1 MEFPDDDRS
10 EARSI
15 LKELVV
21 NQYQAIVL
29 GGAALASLVSLNPL
43 PLLVWLGG
51 ELVLLPVLDSGPLR
65 RMVHR
70 RRLARARK
78 ETDSRRTRLIASLSP
93 PNQKRYAELDHLCR
107 LIEANYQTLHGISQA
122 YLSEQRGKLDMI
134 LDSCAHRMLA
144 LERYE
149 ALLINRNPARVER
162 AIEDLEQELAD
173 VRLAERARAALEKN
187 LELKRRLLKSLLEAD
202 DTIKALATELDSMA
216 SLLEVL
222 HQTSISMGDPQA
234 VSQELD
240 TIVRQSED
248 SGRVVREMEALLRS
262 DTSEWSSGA
271 LPALPDQPI
280 VPSFP
285 SPPESRSQRLG
296 EPRRSPGE
304 TGSSGAGRAETGPP
318 RRKAKER

>member
-1 MEFPDDDRS
+1 MASPDEDRS

-29 GGAALASLVSLNPL
+29 GGTAVASLVTLNPL

-51 ELVLLPVLDSGPLR
+51 ELVLLPLLDSGPLR
-65 RMVHR
+65 RLVHR
-70 RRLARARK
+70 RRLARARE
-78 ETDSRRTRLIASLSP
+78 ETEGRRSRMIASL
-93 PNQKRYAELDHLCR
+93 NQANRKRFDEMDRLCR
-107 LIEANYQTLHGISQA
+107 LIETNYQGLHGISQA

-134 LDSCAHRMLA
+134 LDSGAQRMVA

-149 ALLINRNPARVER
+149 SLLVERNPTQVER
-162 AIEDLEQELAD
+162 AITRLEQELSEGE
-173 VRLAERARAALEKN
+173 LAERARAAVEKN
-187 LELKRRLLKSLLEAD
+187 LELKRRLLASLLEAD
-202 DTIKALATELDSMA
+202 DTIKALATELDSMT

-222 HQTSISMGDPQA
+222 HQSSISMGDPQA

-262 DTSEWSSGA
+262 DTSDWSASI
-271 LPALPDQPI
+271 PA
-280 VPSFP
+280 
-285 SPPESRSQRLG
+285 
-296 EPRRSPGE
+296 EPRRTAGDIRPGGGE
-304 TGSSGAGRAETGPP
+304 AEP
-318 RRKAKER
+318 RRRTGERHRSGGGR

>member
-1 MEFPDDDRS
+1 MASPDDDRS

-21 NQYQAIVL
+21 NQYQAIIL
-29 GGAALASLVSLNPL
+29 GGTALASLVALNPL
-43 PLLVWLGG
+43 PLLLWLGG
-51 ELVLLPVLDSGPLR
+51 ELVMLPLLDSGPLR

-70 RRLARARK
+70 RRLGRSRK
-78 ETDSRRTRLIASLSP
+78 EVESRRSRVISSLGP
-93 PNQKRYAELDHLCR
+93 ANQKRYADMDHLCR
-107 LIEANYQTLHGISQA
+107 LIEANYRTLHGISQA

-134 LDSCAHRMLA
+134 LDGCAHRMMA

-149 ALLINRNPARVER
+149 RLLVDRSPGRIER
-162 AIEDLEQELAD
+162 EIEGLEEELRD
-173 VRLAERARAALEKN
+173 TEQAERARTALERN
-187 LELKRRLLKSLLEAD
+187 LELKRRLLRSVAEAE

-222 HQTSISMGDPQA
+222 HQSSISMGDPQA

-262 DTSEWSSGA
+262 DAADWSA
-271 LPALPDQPI
+271 APLPPLPDEPI
-280 VPSFP
+280 VPP
-285 SPPESRSQRLG
+285 LPASRRQRYG
-296 EPRRSPGE
+296 GPRQ
-304 TGSSGAGRAETGPP
+304 
-318 RRKAKER
+318 K

>member
-1 MEFPDDDRS
+1 MAPPDDDRG

-29 GGAALASLVSLNPL
+29 GGTALASLISLNPL
-43 PLLVWLGG
+43 PLLLWLGG

-70 RRLARARK
+70 RRLARARQ
-78 ETDSRRTRLIASLSP
+78 ETESRRARVISSLSP
-93 PNQKRYAELDHLCR
+93 ANQDRYAQMDHLCR

-122 YLSEQRGKLDMI
+122 YLSEQRSKLDMI
-134 LDSCAHRMLA
+134 LDSCAHRMVA
-144 LERYE
+144 VERYQR
-149 ALLINRNPARVER
+149 LLIDRSPDRIER
-162 AIEDLEQELAD
+162 EITALDEELRD
-173 VRLAERARAALEKN
+173 PHLSERARTALEKN
-187 LELKRRLLKSLLEAD
+187 LELKRRLLQSVAEAD

-222 HQTSISMGDPQA
+222 HQSSISMGDPQA
-234 VSQELD
+234 VSAELD

-262 DTSEWSSGA
+262 DISNWSGG
-271 LPALPDQPI
+271 PLPDEPIAPPGTGQPAPHLRR
-280 VPSFP
+280 V
-285 SPPESRSQRLG
+285 G
-296 EPRRSPGE
+296 EPRRRSGTDDE
-304 TGSSGAGRAETGPP
+304 GGARTQTGSA
-318 RRKAKER
+318 RRKTKDR

>member
-1 MEFPDDDRS
+1 MAFPDDERS

-29 GGAALASLVSLNPL
+29 GGAALASLVTLNPL

-51 ELVLLPVLDSGPLR
+51 ELVVLPILDSGPLR

-70 RRLARARK
+70 RRLARAR
-78 ETDSRRTRLIASLSP
+78 EEIDTRRARLISSLSP
-93 PNQKRYAELDHLCR
+93 ANRKRYADMAQLCR
-107 LIEANYQTLHGISQA
+107 QIEANYQSLHGTSQA

-134 LDSCAHRMLA
+134 LDSCVHRMTA

-149 ALLINRNPARVER
+149 SLLVNRNPARVEK
-162 AIEDLEQELAD
+162 AIEALEEELEEGD
-173 VRLAERARAALEKN
+173 LAERGRTAVQKN
-187 LELKRRLLKSLLEAD
+187 LELKRRLLQSLVDAG

-222 HQTSISMGDPQA
+222 HQNSISMRDPQT

-262 DTSEWSSGA
+262 DTSEWSSGPVL
-271 LPALPDQPI
+271 LPNDPLGPSTPDPDRD
-280 VPSFP
+280 
-285 SPPESRSQRLG
+285 EA
-296 EPRRSPGE
+296 RRSP
-304 TGSSGAGRAETGPP
+304 
-318 RRKAKER
+318 RKAKER